1 MYMRYKLVGNY
12 ETVYLMIYGFLL
24 LKISFILKIAVKMT
38 TGVAVLTD
46 YKNFCEVFYMF
57 TNLNQEVKCTTE
69 SGSEVS
75 FHDGIEMLADDG
87 KSLPIDSPL
96 SSVSIGNQKF
106 DCFKTVQKL
115 RDYFCLLLS
124 ARMVIDS

>member
-1 MYMRYKLVGNY
+1 
-12 ETVYLMIYGFLL
+12 MICGFLL
-24 LKISFILKIAVKMT
+24 SKISFILKIAVKMT

-46 YKNFCEVFYMF
+46 YKKIFARYFYMF
-57 TNLNQEVKCTTE
+57 TNLNQEVTCTTE
-69 SGSEVS
+69 NGSEVS